1 MTKDDINKKLSNVI
15 TKDDGFLRGLFRDI
29 FQEMKDE
36 LLNSVYKRLEIL
48 EGRLFERDEEND
60 RLQKSVE
67 NMTKTI
73 DSQKELIEQQ
83 KAENKKLKDEI
94 GAVNIEMEAKL
105 NDLEQYSRKNNIR
118 ISGLTE
124 TGSETAEAAT
134 EKVIEKLNEKIPD
147 LNLQLHHIDVAHRV
161 GDKKKGRHRQIIVKL
176 NSRMKRD
183 EILKNRRLFKGTNI
197 FICEDLT
204 KANQLV
210 LTCLRKKMPDEV
222 DQSWSKGGRLYYKL
236 KRDTDTVLELSYQ
249 DFQTWIDLP
258 WPVKEDDKKNSN
270 IHQT

>member
-15 TKDDGFLRGLFRDI
+15 TKDDGFLRGLFRYI

-94 GAVNIEMEAKL
+94 GAANIEMEAKL

-124 TGSETAEAAT
+124 TGSETAEATT
-134 EKVIEKLNEKIPD
+134 EKSNRKTERE
-147 LNLQLHHIDVAHRV
+147 
-161 GDKKKGRHRQIIVKL
+161 
-176 NSRMKRD
+176 NS
-183 EILKNRRLFKGTNI
+183 
-197 FICEDLT
+197 
-204 KANQLV
+204 
-210 LTCLRKKMPDEV
+210 
-222 DQSWSKGGRLYYKL
+222 
-236 KRDTDTVLELSYQ
+236 
-249 DFQTWIDLP
+249 
-258 WPVKEDDKKNSN
+258 
-270 IHQT
+270 